1 MKNYFAFIP
10 FLFNYS
16 NAIFEELK
24 KIVAER
30 CDFIAYHL
38 DYSLSYDDAVKEIQK
53 IKECNDKQKIFN
65 MVGKLMKNYMFESE
79 VYKKIMDLKKYDNEL
94 IECLINAVF
103 VMPQIMV
110 KIVHSF
116 DYSVYESYNKNF
128 KVMVNQDGFKVDVN
142 VFYMIEYM
150 RESVETTGETEEQE
164 EYNSMERKY
173 VYSLDSTFRQSR
185 AI

>member
-24 KIVAER
+24 KVVAER

-38 DYSLSYDDAVKEIQK
+38 DYSLSYDDAIKEIQK
-53 IKECNDKQKIFN
+53 IRECNDKQKIFN
-65 MVGKLMKNYMFESE
+65 MVGKLMKNYTFEPKM
-79 VYKKIMDLKKYDNEL
+79 YKKIMKYKKYNKKLMD
-94 IECLINAVF
+94 CLTNTVF

-110 KIVHSF
+110 KIVLSF
-116 DYSVYESYNKNF
+116 NYSVYETYDKDF
-128 KVMVNQDGFKVDVN
+128 KVIINQGGLQTDIKI
-142 VFYMIEYM
+142 FYDIEYFK
-150 RESVETTGETEEQE
+150 EDVEIIGETKKPNNNN
-164 EYNSMERKY
+164 YMRHNY
-173 VYSLDSTFRQSR
+173 VYSIDSTFRQSR